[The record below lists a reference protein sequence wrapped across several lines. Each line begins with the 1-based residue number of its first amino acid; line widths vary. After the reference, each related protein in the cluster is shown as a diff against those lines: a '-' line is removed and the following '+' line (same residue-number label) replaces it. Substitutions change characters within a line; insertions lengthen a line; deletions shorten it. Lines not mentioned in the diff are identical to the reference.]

1 MLKAAGVLEKR
12 NYSAALVLLVPLL
25 SRVTR
30 ELSVILLTSVG
41 CRLGLAVT
49 PDVNKATELYV
60 KVAEQSVREQHFS
73 ALAHHNLAIIYTNG
87 ALGVE
92 PDCDKAQR
100 HSTLAASEL
109 GLDM

>member
-41 CRLGLAVT
+41 GLAVT
-49 PDVNKATELYV
+49 PDVNKAIELYV
-60 KVAEQSVREQHFS
+60 KVAEQSIREQHFS

-92 PDCDKAQR
+92 PDCEKAQR